1 MSLSDEEEWIDVQP
15 NAPLWIPEW
24 SCASTF
30 GCGRQFNNMTYK
42 KMYETIQELHINNGG
57 NHLDVHARVSDRK
70 RGDMELLP
78 GSISFYCPHSRDHG
92 DQCGRK
98 TPENES
104 ADRANR
110 SNEEKRVYF
119 RKDNPCCFHFTVR
132 RRTETVL
139 PVQISRPRHGHKH
152 YMKCE
157 VKSDW
162 YIDGA
167 AAQRQEGRK
176 INVPTLVHKS
186 HPRKTLPMGKISED
200 IRKYILDQAR
210 INVSV
215 PSWPGGL
222 DYSVH
227 YRCSS
232 SSCFEMTIK

>member
-70 RGDMELLP
+70 GGDMELLP

-139 PVQISRPRHGHKH
+139 PVQISSRHHRKVRL
-152 YMKCE
+152 CE
-157 VKSDW
+157 YAVSKSS
-162 YIDGA
+162 
-167 AAQRQEGRK
+167 K
-176 INVPTLVHKS
+176 KKS
-186 HPRKTLPMGKISED
+186 EVLTSDEWSSLD
-200 IRKYILDQAR
+200 NILR
-210 INVSV
+210 
-215 PSWPGGL
+215 
-222 DYSVH
+222 H
-227 YRCSS
+227 
-232 SSCFEMTIK
+232 